1 MIQMIPRLTRKPTG
15 GRSRPSE
22 TLRTNACPTIRRL
35 GVAGTKPEA
44 SSRGESPIICK
55 RLYAVLKGRS
65 SKAVTHAKSEERE
78 DSSPRLA
85 QSAIFA
91 TCPSKPVFG
100 KSDVNEKALN
110 PSPVISEWR

>member
-65 SKAVTHAKSEERE
+65 SKAVTHAKGEERA
-78 DSSPRLA
+78 RF
-85 QSAIFA
+85 FA
-91 TCPSKPVFG
+91 PSCSIRHLRQVHLETG
-100 KSDVNEKALN
+100 L
-110 PSPVISEWR
+110 RQ